1 MIGRLE
7 GKVALI
13 SGSAQG
19 MGAATARRFI
29 QEGARVVVS
38 DVEDALGETLAA
50 SLGSEACYQHL
61 DVTDASQW
69 EAAVARTL
77 DDFGALHVLVNNA
90 GIGMV
95 GRLGELPLDDH
106 QRILD
111 VNLNGVYLGMR
122 ACVEALAD
130 SPGASIVNISSIDGM
145 AGVTH
150 LSSYVA
156 SKFAVRGLS
165 RSAAL
170 ELGRRGIRVNSVHP
184 GFIKTPLLTDQLR
197 DSPEAREMVDT
208 LMSRQPIPRLGRPE
222 EIASLVLF
230 LASDESAYC
239 TGAEFVIDGGHLAGP
254 YRDPVGLYADEG

>member
-1 MIGRLE
+1 MTGRLE

-19 MGAATARRFI
+19 MGAATARRFV

-38 DVEDALGETLAA
+38 DVADALGEALAS
-50 SLGSEACYQHL
+50 SLGKAACYQHL
-61 DVTDASQW
+61 DVTRSADW
-69 EAAVARTL
+69 EAAVERTL
-77 DDFGALHVLVNNA
+77 AEFGALHVLVNNA
-90 GIGMV
+90 GIGVV
-95 GRLGELPLDDH
+95 GTLGALPLEDH

-122 ACVEALAD
+122 TCLEALAA
-130 SPGASIVNISSIDGM
+130 SGAASIVNISSIDGM

-156 SKFAVRGLS
+156 SKFAVRGMS

-184 GFIKTPLLTDQLR
+184 GFIETPLLTDQLR
-197 DSPEAREMVDT
+197 DSPEAREMIDT

>member
-38 DVEDALGETLAA
+38 DVEDALGEALAA
-50 SLGSEACYQHL
+50 SLGAEACYQQL

-69 EAAVARTL
+69 EAAVARAL

-95 GRLGELPLDDH
+95 GRLGELPLEDH
-106 QRILD
+106 RHILD

-122 ACVEALAD
+122 ACVEALAA
-130 SPGASIVNISSIDGM
+130 SSRASIVNISSIDGM

-156 SKFAVRGLS
+156 SKFAVRGMS

-184 GFIKTPLLTDQLR
+184 GFIETPLLTDQLR
-197 DSPEAREMVDT
+197 DSPEAREMIDT

>member
-1 MIGRLE
+1 M
-7 GKVALI
+7 ALI

-19 MGAATARRFI
+19 MGAATAQRFVA
-29 QEGARVVVS
+29 EGARVVVS
-38 DVEDALGETLAA
+38 DVEDALGEDLAA
-50 SLGSEACYQHL
+50 SLGDQACYQHL
-61 DVTDASQW
+61 DVTDVAQW

-77 DDFGALHVLVNNA
+77 ADFGALHVLVNNA
-90 GIGMV
+90 GIGVV
-95 GRLGELPLDDH
+95 GRLDALPLEDH

-122 ACVEALAD
+122 TCLEALAA
-130 SPGASIVNISSIDGM
+130 SGAGSIVNISSIDGM

-150 LSSYVA
+150 LTSYVA
-156 SKFAVRGLS
+156 SKFAVRGMS

-184 GFIKTPLLTDQLR
+184 GFIETPLLTDQLR
-197 DSPEAREMVDT
+197 DSKEAREMVDT
-208 LMSRQPIPRLGRPE
+208 LMGRQPIPRLGRPE

-230 LASDESAYC
+230 LASDESSYC

-254 YRDPVGLYADEG
+254 YRDPVGLYADD

>member
-1 MIGRLE
+1 M
-7 GKVALI
+7 ALI

-19 MGAATARRFI
+19 MGAATAQRFVA
-29 QEGARVVVS
+29 EGARVVVS
-38 DVEDALGETLAA
+38 DVEDALGEALAD
-50 SLGSEACYQHL
+50 SLGSQACYQHL
-61 DVTDASQW
+61 DVTDTEQW

-77 DDFGALHVLVNNA
+77 ADFGALHVLVNNA
-90 GIGMV
+90 GIGVV
-95 GRLGELPLDDH
+95 GRLDALPLEDH

-122 ACVEALAD
+122 ACLEALAA
-130 SPGASIVNISSIDGM
+130 SGAGSIVNISSIDGM

-156 SKFAVRGLS
+156 SKFAVRGMS

-184 GFIKTPLLTDQLR
+184 GFIETPLLTDQLR
-197 DSPEAREMVDT
+197 DSKEAREMVDT
-208 LMSRQPIPRLGRPE
+208 LMGRQPIPRLGRPE

-230 LASDESAYC
+230 LASDESSYC

-254 YRDPVGLYADEG
+254 YRDPVGLYADD

>member
-1 MIGRLE
+1 MTGRLE

-19 MGAATARRFI
+19 MGAATARRFAS
-29 QEGARVVVS
+29 EGARVLVS
-38 DVEDALGETLAA
+38 DVEDTLGEAVA
-50 SLGSEACYQHL
+50 SSLGEIACYQHL
-61 DVTDASQW
+61 DVTQSSDWA
-69 EAAVARTL
+69 AAVERAL
-77 DDFGALHVLVNNA
+77 SEFGALHVLINNA
-90 GIGMV
+90 GIGVV
-95 GRLGELPLDDH
+95 GTLGGLPFEEH

-111 VNLNGVYLGMR
+111 INLNGVYLGMR
-122 ACVEALAD
+122 ACQEALAA
-130 SPGASIVNISSIDGM
+130 SGSASIVNISSIDGM

-184 GFIKTPLLTDQLR
+184 GFIETPLLTDQLR
-197 DSPEAREMVDT
+197 DSPEAREVVDT

-230 LASDESAYC
+230 LASDESAYS

-254 YRDPVGLYADEG
+254 YRDPVGLYAEEG